1 MNDRFEKQLAF
12 LTEIDKMK
20 TVLRQTLIADKSKR
34 ENDAE
39 HSWHF
44 AVMAMIF
51 FEYAG
56 SPETD
61 MFRVLKMALVHDL
74 IEIYAGDTFAYDVQA
89 NEGREEREA
98 LAADKLFA
106 LLPHDQGT
114 EIKEL
119 WLEFEQAETPDAMYA
134 AAIDRLQP
142 FINNYLTD
150 GHTWKLGNVTRS
162 QVLSRM
168 DNVRTGAPQLW
179 PFVEE
184 IISLSVKKGY
194 IKD

>member
-1 MNDRFEKQLAF
+1 MNNRFEKQLAF

-20 TVLRQTLIADKSKR
+20 TVLRQTLLIDKSKR

-56 SPETD
+56 SRETD
-61 MFRVLKMALVHDL
+61 LLRVLKMALVHDL
-74 IEIYAGDTFAYDVQA
+74 IEIYAGDTFAYDEQA
-89 NEGREEREA
+89 NEDKEEREA
-98 LAADKLFA
+98 MAAEKLFA
-106 LLPHDQGT
+106 LLPQDQGT

-119 WLEFEQAETPDAMYA
+119 WLEFEQAETPDALYA

-142 FINNYLTD
+142 FINNYMTE
-150 GHTWKLGNVTRS
+150 GHTWKLGDVSRS
-162 QVLSRM
+162 QVLKRM
-168 DNVRTGAPQLW
+168 DKVRTGAPELW
-179 PFVEE
+179 TFVEE
-184 IISLSVKKGY
+184 VISLSVQEGY
-194 IKD
+194 IRD